1 MEVPGVIFLYSIV
14 KYRKEIEEKEGKRER
29 EIGEI
34 FQGRKDLQFLFIVH
48 GNNYL
53 FHICHNQS
61 GNDNNI

>member
-1 MEVPGVIFLYSIV
+1 M
-14 KYRKEIEEKEGKRER
+14 KESNGKRERER

-61 GNDNNI
+61 GNDNNV

>member
-1 MEVPGVIFLYSIV
+1 M
-14 KYRKEIEEKEGKRER
+14 EKERER

-53 FHICHNQS
+53 FIFVIIRVVMITMFDLLITRNE
-61 GNDNNI
+61 GYVG